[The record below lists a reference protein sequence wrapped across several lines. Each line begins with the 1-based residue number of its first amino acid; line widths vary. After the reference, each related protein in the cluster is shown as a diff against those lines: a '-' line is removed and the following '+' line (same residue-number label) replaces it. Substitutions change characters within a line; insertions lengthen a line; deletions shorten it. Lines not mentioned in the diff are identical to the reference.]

1 MFYQGL
7 PPSLH
12 STATLTKPA
21 SGYQGSMKSSQR
33 NLLMRFDNAR
43 IRNKVLAGFAA
54 VVLPLIAVGVL
65 TFLASGSV
73 QNDFDT
79 LGQRDLPQY
88 TMTDDVEVSTQHVL
102 RSFSQLISLTLADR
116 YAGGATAGAV
126 DKARAD
132 AAQAK
137 ADLAKAIDGLAALP
151 NSGQAREHSIIIEIR
166 SGALNVML
174 EIDSTITILDSASP
188 KQIFD
193 RAARVQLKATRLNGW
208 IDQLHAISSSALA
221 TGSTTLG
228 GTIGKLRIV
237 AVGGCILGL
246 IIAFGGGLLTAN
258 RIARPIQSLR
268 SAAERLGDGDFAA
281 LDSERKTADEIG
293 DLIGAFQETARKLSE
308 SQDKLTRNERL
319 SALGQVAGSVS
330 HELRNPLGTIRHSMD
345 TVRRATADKGLG
357 VERALDRIDRSI
369 ERCNAIVSDILEFS
383 RVQELNREATAID
396 GWLDDMLDEHE
407 VTPAV
412 TVRRE
417 LGCGAEVLL
426 DSTRFRQVLVNLIDN
441 AAQAMTDAGWAAGEE
456 HERTITVRTVAAGP
470 HVRLSVADT
479 GPGIAAD
486 KLDKIFEP
494 LFTTKAKG
502 VGLGLPTVRKLVE
515 QHGGT
520 IDVESTVDVGT
531 TFTVW
536 LPRQHGQAENQ
547 PAAPMAATA

>member
-1 MFYQGL
+1 MIWR
-7 PPSLH
+7 
-12 STATLTKPA
+12 STRRSRSWTAHRRNR
-21 SGYQGSMKSSQR
+21 SSPGR
-33 NLLMRFDNAR
+33 PR
-43 IRNKVLAGFAA
+43 AA
-54 VVLPLIAVGVL
+54 EG
-65 TFLASGSV
+65 
-73 QNDFDT
+73 
-79 LGQRDLPQY
+79 
-88 TMTDDVEVSTQHVL
+88 
-102 RSFSQLISLTLADR
+102 
-116 YAGGATAGAV
+116 
-126 DKARAD
+126 D
-132 AAQAK
+132 AAQ
-137 ADLAKAIDGLAALP
+137 
-151 NSGQAREHSIIIEIR
+151 H
-166 SGALNVML
+166 
-174 EIDSTITILDSASP
+174 
-188 KQIFD
+188 
-193 RAARVQLKATRLNGW
+193 W

-441 AAQAMTDAGWAAGEE
+441 AAQAMTDAGWAAGAE

-486 KLDKIFEP
+486 KLDKTFEP

-520 IDVESTVDVGT
+520 IDVESAVDVGT

-536 LPRQHGQAENQ
+536 LPRQHGQADLQ
-547 PAAPMAATA
+547 PAAPRRYSLRRTMAMTSKTVRIMIVDDDQDLAESLADLLQAHGYDVATARDGQDALEHARGEDFDITLMDVRMPVMNGVDSFLAIRKIKPQARIIMMTGFKEPILNARSVPAPRARCTSRSASMIC

>member
-1 MFYQGL
+1 
-7 PPSLH
+7 
-12 STATLTKPA
+12 
-21 SGYQGSMKSSQR
+21 MKSSQR

-54 VVLPLIAVGVL
+54 VVLPLMAVGAL

-73 QNDFDT
+73 QNDFDK
-79 LGQRDLPQY
+79 LGLRDLPQY
-88 TMTDDVEVSTQHVL
+88 TMTDEVEVSTLHL
-102 RSFSQLISLTLADR
+102 LGSFSELISLTLADR
-116 YAGGATAGAV
+116 YAGGAAAGAV
-126 DKARAD
+126 AKARANV
-132 AAQAK
+132 AEAK
-137 ADLAKAIDGLAALP
+137 ADLAKAIDSLVALP
-151 NSGQAREHSIIIEIR
+151 NSRQAREHSIIIEIR

-193 RAARVQLKATRLNGW
+193 RAARVQLKATRLNAW
-208 IDQLHAISSSALA
+208 IDQLHAISRTALA
-221 TGSTTLG
+221 SANTTLG
-228 GTIGKLRIV
+228 GTIGTLRIV

-246 IIAFGGGLLTAN
+246 FIALGGGLLTAN

-268 SAAERLGDGDFAA
+268 SAAERLGDGDFTA
-281 LDSERKTADEIG
+281 LDGEQKTADEIG

-308 SQDKLTRNERL
+308 SQDKLARNERL

-330 HELRNPLGTIRHSMD
+330 HELRNPLGTIRHSMGM
-345 TVRRATADKGLG
+345 VRQLIAGKGLG
-357 VERALDRIDRSI
+357 VDRALDRIDRSV
-369 ERCNAIVSDILEFS
+369 ERCDAIVSDILEFS

-396 GWLDDMLDEHE
+396 SWLDDMLDEHD
-407 VTPAV
+407 VTVAV

-417 LGCGAEVLL
+417 LDAGAEVLL
-426 DSTRFRQVLVNLIDN
+426 DCTRFRQVLVNLIDN
-441 AAQAMTDAGWAAGEE
+441 AAQAMTDPEWTPADER
-456 HERTITVRTVAAGP
+456 ERTITVRTVAAGP

-479 GPGIAAD
+479 GPGISAD
-486 KLDKIFEP
+486 KLNKIFEP

-520 IDVESTVDVGT
+520 IDVESTVNEGT

-536 LPRQHGQAENQ
+536 LPRQHGQADLQ
-547 PAAPMAATA
+547 PDAPMAATA

>member
-7 PPSLH
+7 RHSLH
-12 STATLTKPA
+12 PTETLT
-21 SGYQGSMKSSQR
+21 SRHRYQGRMKFSR
-33 NLLMRFDNAR
+33 HNLLMRFDNAR

-54 VVLPLIAVGVL
+54 VVLPLIALGVL
-65 TFLASGSV
+65 TFFASGSV
-73 QNDFDT
+73 KSDFDT

-88 TMTDDVEVSTQHVL
+88 TMTDDVEISTLHLL
-102 RSFSQLISLTLADR
+102 RSFSELISLTLASR
-116 YAGGATAGAV
+116 YGDGSAAV
-126 DKARAD
+126 ALEKARAD
-132 AAQAK
+132 VAGAK
-137 ADLAKAIDGLAALP
+137 ADLAKAIDGLDALP
-151 NSGQAREHSIIIEIR
+151 NSSHAREHSIIIEIR
-166 SGALNVML
+166 SGAVNVSL
-174 EIDSTITILDSASP
+174 EIDSTIAILDSASP
-188 KQIFD
+188 KQIFS
-193 RAARVQLKATRLNGW
+193 RAARVQQKAVRLNTW
-208 IDQLHAISSSALA
+208 IGQLQGISSSALA
-221 TGSTTLG
+221 AASTTLG
-228 GTIGKLRIV
+228 GTIGTLRSV

-246 IIAFGGGLLTAN
+246 FIALGGALLTAN

-293 DLIGAFQETARKLSE
+293 DLVGAFQETARKLRE
-308 SQDKLTRNERL
+308 SQDKVTRNERL

-330 HELRNPLGTIRHSMD
+330 HELRNPLGTIRNSM
-345 TVRRATADKGLG
+345 TAVRQATAGKGLG

-383 RVQELNREATAID
+383 RVQELNREATDID
-396 GWLDDMLDEHE
+396 GWLGDMLDEHE
-407 VTPAV
+407 VTAAV

-417 LGCGAEVLL
+417 LESGVEVLL
-426 DSTRFRQVLVNLIDN
+426 DRTRFRQVLVNLIDN
-441 AAQAMTDAGWAAGEE
+441 ASQAMTDTEWAPADER
-456 HERTITVRTVAAGP
+456 ERTITVRTVAAGP

-486 KLDKIFEP
+486 KLGKIFEP

-536 LPRQHGQAENQ
+536 LPRQHGQTDVQ
-547 PAAPMAATA
+547 PATPIAATA